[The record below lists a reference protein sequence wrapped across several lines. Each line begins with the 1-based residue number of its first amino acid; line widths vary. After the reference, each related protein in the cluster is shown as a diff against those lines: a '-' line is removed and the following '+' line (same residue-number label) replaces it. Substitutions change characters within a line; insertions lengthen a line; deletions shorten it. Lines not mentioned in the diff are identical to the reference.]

1 MRTAWNQVLHSLH
14 VRFKSRNVRT
24 RLIDCKLLIFDFFL
38 WDGFMFTTIAHW
50 FFSTPA
56 LIVAVSTRLE
66 PRGGSSRPSVSY
78 HKAVLQGRGLYPI
91 IFGHFIIKPHKNFLK
106 GLTLLCAR

>member
-1 MRTAWNQVLHSLH
+1 
-14 VRFKSRNVRT
+14 
-24 RLIDCKLLIFDFFL
+24 
-38 WDGFMFTTIAHW
+38 MFTTIAHW

-66 PRGGSSRPSVSY
+66 PRGGLLSPPVSY

-91 IFGHFIIKPHKNFLK
+91 SPVTPEQNQVGYDLVVSKENVM
-106 GLTLLCAR
+106 CAVQV